1 MKNNVLYLIES
12 KLNLNIKGH
21 NIERFIK
28 RLKNNNI
35 EILNIVYISKDEINI
50 KIYKKDYDK
59 VIKLKTIY
67 EVEIIDYYGLVKTK
81 NNLLSNK
88 YIIIFILISLI
99 SLYLVTSLIF
109 EVDVI
114 TNDSKMEN
122 ILIAELEEYGI

>member
-1 MKNNVLYLIES
+1 MKNSVLYLIES
-12 KLNLNIKGH
+12 KLNINIKGH

-67 EVEIIDYYGLVKTK
+67 EIEIIDYHGLIKTK
-81 NNLLSNK
+81 NSLLSNK

-99 SLYLVTSLIF
+99 GLYLIQFS
-109 EVDVI
+109 
-114 TNDSKMEN
+114 
-122 ILIAELEEYGI
+122 Y